1 MRTIGEEVSENTQFL
16 SLQLTRRLTETVA
29 VFTIEVFRKTIKEI
43 TLTKHKDEV
52 EKYRGDVSEKEFE
65 KIYGNRDIQTIRIPN
80 EYIEEFKKLALKY
93 NVLYSSSKNID
104 EEINATDIKFVS
116 SDTFKIKEIHNILAR
131 KLSLNFS
138 ELSKISEV
146 TNYNLIK
153 VELSQYE
160 YELFNLLNKDII
172 HSAERTGSDKY
183 TLYFTEDQIE
193 VAQAQILNIDQFLN
207 GIDKD
212 SIKRS
217 VDKKYDALDKFKA
230 KINMKSKDKF
240 ILLNTQKP
248 SDYIVFLEDRA
259 IYKEYDVNREEYITK
274 ELKETDIDYSE
285 KVSKIFFK
293 FSLNSTIEVSQEK
306 LNEIKKI
313 LEKERYN
320 VDSEKLTKHLEED
333 AILYTQSENID
344 EIFAKNLYTNYNL
357 DFIQRFKKIGKRKLS
372 REENL
377 LKEKIEFYQK
387 NMDYEFKQKER
398 EKNR

>member
-1 MRTIGEEVSENTQFL
+1 M
-16 SLQLTRRLTETVA
+16 
-29 VFTIEVFRKTIKEI
+29 
-43 TLTKHKDEV
+43 
-52 EKYRGDVSEKEFE
+52 
-65 KIYGNRDIQTIRIPN
+65 
-80 EYIEEFKKLALKY
+80 
-93 NVLYSSSKNID
+93 
-104 EEINATDIKFVS
+104 
-116 SDTFKIKEIHNILAR
+116 
-131 KLSLNFS
+131 
-138 ELSKISEV
+138 
-146 TNYNLIK
+146 
-153 VELSQYE
+153 
-160 YELFNLLNKDII
+160 
-172 HSAERTGSDKY
+172 
-183 TLYFTEDQIE
+183 YFTEDQIE
-193 VAQAQILNIDQFLN
+193 VTQAQILNIDQFLN

-274 ELKETDIDYSE
+274 EIKETDIDYSE
-285 KVSKIFFK
+285 KLSKIFFK

-344 EIFAKNLYTNYNL
+344 EIFVY
-357 DFIQRFKKIGKRKLS
+357 RFLANISLS
-372 REENL
+372 L
-377 LKEKIEFYQK
+377 IHI
-387 NMDYEFKQKER
+387 
-398 EKNR
+398 